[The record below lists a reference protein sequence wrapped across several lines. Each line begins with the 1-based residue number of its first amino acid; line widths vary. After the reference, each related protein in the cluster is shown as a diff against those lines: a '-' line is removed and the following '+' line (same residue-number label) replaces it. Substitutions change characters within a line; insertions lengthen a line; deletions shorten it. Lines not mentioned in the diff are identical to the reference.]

1 MHLLISSIE
10 SVEAR
15 RLNIYDR
22 LQERRAEIIAIAAKH
37 GAYNVLV
44 FGSVVR
50 NEADSA
56 SDLDLLVDME
66 PERSLLDLGG
76 LLMDLQEL
84 LGCRVD
90 VVTEKGLRGRI
101 RERVLKEATAL

>member
-1 MHLLISSIE
+1 M
-10 SVEAR
+10 
-15 RLNIYDR
+15 NIYDQ

-37 GAYNVLV
+37 GAYNVRI
-44 FGSVVR
+44 FGSVAR

-84 LGCRVD
+84 LGCQVD
-90 VVTEKGLRGRI
+90 VVTGKGLRGRI
-101 RERVLKEATAL
+101 RERVLREATAI